1 MMGASTTEPLSAP
14 VTETS
19 MVRLVQLAAIKDTE
33 STDSLPSNGVHA
45 QTPLSVTKPPI
56 SELVDDRLSYLNR
69 PLPSKGSS
77 TPPAQFTEGFM
88 RRSDQGARLR
98 AESSKAKQST
108 KPPAS
113 QRLSKIVK
121 SVRPKPFPCTS
132 SLSDLQKRDAA
143 TLAAFTNQEKHHREP
158 ISPPNWNKA
167 VFPPQT
173 PSASH
178 LLHENGCLQ
187 WQIRMARHLTF
198 HKQRGPFEIG
208 DFLCNVNRI
217 TGDIIKVAKNMLTGG
232 ASDPEKTNHDGK
244 TMCGRPISGPG
255 GSFLGFANRKAL
267 YQINSSDR
275 EARLNPEPEY
285 KSPFRN
291 GKDPMWF

>member
-1 MMGASTTEPLSAP
+1 PDAHT
-14 VTETS
+14 
-19 MVRLVQLAAIKDTE
+19 Q
-33 STDSLPSNGVHA
+33 
-45 QTPLSVTKPPI
+45 
-56 SELVDDRLSYLNR
+56 LVDNRLSYLNR

-113 QRLSKIVK
+113 HRPSKIVK

-132 SLSDLQKRDAA
+132 CLSELDKRDAA
-143 TLAAFTNQEKHHREP
+143 IPAAFANQEKHHREP
-158 ISPPNWNKA
+158 ISPPNWSKA

-178 LLHENGCLQ
+178 LLHENECLQ

-198 HKQRGPFEIG
+198 HKQCGPFEIG
-208 DFLCNVNRI
+208 DFLCNVNRT
-217 TGDIIKVAKNMLTGG
+217 TGDIIKVAVRVHNPKNMFTDG

-244 TMCGRPISGPG
+244 TMCGKPISGPG
-255 GSFLGFANRKAL
+255 GSFLGFTNRKAL

-275 EARLNPEPEY
+275 EARLNPESEY